1 MYDIFVKNTTARFIF
16 KGNSYEI
23 RNDSLLTMSKYYIK
37 IVEKEDKIVFSFTEV
52 LEGKVVKKIHKE
64 YPDYFMFG
72 PNGDFLFQEKDK
84 LDFLIQLCFRL
95 EGINLYKNE
104 RGWVVA

>member
-1 MYDIFVKNTTARFIF
+1 MYGIFVKNTTIRFIL

-52 LEGKVVKKIHKE
+52 LEEKVVKKIYKE
-64 YPDYFMFG
+64 FSNHFLFG
-72 PNGDFLFQEKDK
+72 PNGDFLFSEKEK
-84 LDFLIQLCFRL
+84 EDFLIQLCLKL
-95 EGINLYKNE
+95 EGIYLYKNE